1 MKVVTSRLAGSASGV
16 AVASPGGGAQQAASD
31 AASPS
36 SANGIVL
43 MAWGA
48 HAQKMIAGL
57 DTVSDFE
64 EPEQSVLQP
73 GTPGAYAKHAA
84 DS

>member
-16 AVASPGGGAQQAASD
+16 AVTATADAPG
-31 AASPS
+31 S

-57 DTVSDFE
+57 DTVSGRS
-64 EPEQSVLQP
+64 EQTGAISVAP
-73 GTPGAYAKHAA
+73 RKHSGTRNARCL
-84 DS
+84 